1 MDAADPG
8 LGMLADIALV
18 AIAIAGWAIA
28 IGLWLKLRRRVLR
41 KRRREASA
49 DATASVAPEMDG
61 NDPDPAASSAPD
73 PLQNLAGLTVAD
85 IMVPR
90 HEIVGLD
97 LDADLG
103 ELLEL
108 AATSRHTR
116 LPVYRDNVN
125 NVQGVL
131 NLRRLVRHL
140 ESPGQLAKADLLEL
154 AEEPYF
160 IPRSTPLDV
169 QLLNFHKEKKRIA
182 LVVDEYGEI
191 HGLATLDDLLEEIV
205 GGYLP
210 NPHSLQPGIHPERD
224 GAYLIDGLALVR
236 DINRALDWD
245 LPALG
250 PRTLNGLV
258 LERLET
264 LPDNNLCVEIEG
276 YRIETVQI
284 TDNLIRTLRVTRS
297 PPPPAVERGHDRVE

>member
-1 MDAADPG
+1 VIEYV
-8 LGMLADIALV
+8 LLVV
-18 AIAIAGWAIA
+18 AICGWTLAV
-28 IGLWLKLRRRVLR
+28 GLWLRLRRRVKR

-49 DATASVAPEMDG
+49 RPVTSSLTSYDAAPDSDDPDSPDEPVAP
-61 NDPDPAASSAPD
+61 N
-73 PLQNLAGLTVAD
+73 PLQKLEGLTVAD

-97 LDADLG
+97 LDAEPGDL
-103 ELLEL
+103 LDLV
-108 AATSRHTR
+108 ATSRHTR
-116 LPVYRDNVN
+116 LPVFRDNVN
-125 NVQGVL
+125 NVLGVL
-131 NLRRLVRHL
+131 NLRRLVRHVDA
-140 ESPGQLAKADLLEL
+140 PGPLTAADLLQL

-169 QLLNFHKEKKRIA
+169 QLLNFQKEKKRIA

-205 GGYLP
+205 GDFTLS
-210 NPHSLQPGIHPERD
+210 HSSLQAGFHPEPD

-236 DINRALDWD
+236 DINRALGWE
-245 LPALG
+245 LPTLG
-250 PRTLNGLV
+250 PKTLNGLV

-264 LPDNNLCVEIEG
+264 LPDNNLCVAIAD

-284 TDNLIRTLRVTRS
+284 TDSLIRTLRITRL
-297 PPPPAVERGHDRVE
+297 PPPPAVESGHDRVE

>member
-1 MDAADPG
+1 
-8 LGMLADIALV
+8 
-18 AIAIAGWAIA
+18 
-28 IGLWLKLRRRVLR
+28 
-41 KRRREASA
+41 
-49 DATASVAPEMDG
+49 
-61 NDPDPAASSAPD
+61 
-73 PLQNLAGLTVAD
+73 
-85 IMVPR
+85 
-90 HEIVGLD
+90 
-97 LDADLG
+97 
-103 ELLEL
+103 
-108 AATSRHTR
+108 
-116 LPVYRDNVN
+116 VN

-140 ESPGQLAKADLLEL
+140 ASPGQLTKSDLLEL

-169 QLLNFHKEKKRIA
+169 QLLNFQKDKKRFA

-191 HGLATLDDLLEEIV
+191 HGLATLEDLLEEIV
-205 GGYLP
+205 DGYLP
-210 NPHSLQPGIHPERD
+210 KPHSLQPGIHSEGD

-245 LPALG
+245 LPTRG

-264 LPDNNLCVEIEG
+264 LPDSNLCVAIDG

-284 TDNLIRTLRVTRS
+284 TDNLIRTLRVARS
-297 PPPPAVERGHDRVE
+297 PPPAAVERGHDGVE

>member
-1 MDAADPG
+1 MHAADPG
-8 LGMLADIALV
+8 FGMLLAL
-18 AIAIAGWAIA
+18 AAFAIAGWVVA
-28 IGLWLKLRRRVLR
+28 IGLWLRLRRRVQR
-41 KRRREASA
+41 KRRREALA
-49 DATASVAPEMDG
+49 GGTASLPEEG
-61 NDPDPAASSAPD
+61 NGDDTEPGESGAPD
-73 PLQNLAGLTVAD
+73 PLHNLAALTVED

-97 LDADLG
+97 LDADLD

-116 LPVYRDNVN
+116 LPVYQDNVN

-140 ESPGQLAKADLLEL
+140 ASPGQLAKSDLLEL

-169 QLLNFHKEKKRIA
+169 QLLNFQKDKRRFA

-191 HGLATLDDLLEEIV
+191 HGLATLEDLLEEIV
-205 GGYLP
+205 DGWLP
-210 NPHSLQPGIHPERD
+210 NPHSLQPGIHPEGD

-245 LPALG
+245 LPTRG

-264 LPDNNLCVEIEG
+264 LPDSNLCVAIDG